1 MKKLIYMLPI
11 TALLITP
18 SSGLAA
24 KGGEKEPAD
33 AAYEHASDKAS
44 FKRDENWKRDKNE
57 DKEERKADK
66 NRDKDDKDDNKD
78 ESKKDAKADK
88 DQRKSSKKAGGKDK
102 KDK

>member
-1 MKKLIYMLPI
+1 MTKLIYLLPI

-24 KGGEKEPAD
+24 RGGEKGPAD

-44 FKRDENWKRDKNE
+44 FKRDENWKRGKSD

-66 NRDKDDKDDNKD
+66 NRDKDDNKD
-78 ESKKDAKADK
+78 ESKKDAKTDK
-88 DQRKSSKKAGGKDK
+88 DQRKASKKAGKKDK

>member
-33 AAYEHASDKAS
+33 AAHEHAIDKAS
-44 FKRDENWKRDKNE
+44 FKRDENWKRDKSD

-66 NRDKDDKDDNKD
+66 NRDKDDNKD
-78 ESKKDAKADK
+78 ESKKDAKTDK
-88 DQRKSSKKAGGKDK
+88 DQRKSSKKAGGEDK